1 VSWRRTSPLPLILP
15 LALLGLLVGACQG
28 QPTAEDSAPPFVFRE
43 LNLRQRDAEG
53 RPLWEIG
60 SPETRYDLSRR
71 LAQARD
77 LTGVLY
83 RDGQPLYK
91 LTASNAVVVN
101 DGEVIQLEGP
111 TRLERLDPERP
122 AVLTALRLRWYP
134 AQERMEIDRAPK
146 LVQGDLELTA
156 GLARFLIGAER
167 LELRRAPVLRQLGA
181 EPVRLELGLIDWL
194 AASGDLTAKGPVR
207 GQRQLR
213 SGGQQRLTAPS
224 LRGNTLAQTLD
235 LQAPVRLE
243 DPSRKAVLNAQ
254 LTRLHLQDRT
264 ASSGL
269 PFQGSF
275 GQTQI
280 SGGGF
285 VLNAAASTVAV
296 QKGCRLQQPEEQLT
310 ARQCFWNWRDGTARA
325 TGQVVLQRDADGF
338 ESRAEQLLGRIGDDG
353 FVEFSTPGGR
363 VQTQLRLPAPGG
375 ESPRTPAGSATP
387 SRSDRVPA
395 FQL

>member
-1 VSWRRTSPLPLILP
+1 
-15 LALLGLLVGACQG
+15 
-28 QPTAEDSAPPFVFRE
+28 
-43 LNLRQRDAEG
+43 
-53 RPLWEIG
+53 
-60 SPETRYDLSRR
+60 
-71 LAQARD
+71 
-77 LTGVLY
+77 VLY

-285 VLNAAASTVAV
+285 VLNAAANTVAV